1 MSYLNFP
8 RLAFA
13 GAFQA
18 DVSTVNN
25 DPRHFDNATFEPYF
39 QDFQHQSQFNGWWNP
54 IGTGIF
60 RLSDCKVTTLL
71 GPDGKMADDLALAC
85 SVGNS
90 PDRPSGKLVDID
102 PDWQLASC
110 IYGFTVTL
118 ADANGNIVLQGDY
131 EPNPF
136 RDLWFTRAPKN
147 VPGDTR
153 ASAMFQS
160 VLTNLQWNLE
170 AIYSPFL
177 QALKASAK
185 NGLLSIRLTTYGYC
199 GDKDDAQF
207 SYGKVVGAIGP
218 AFDDEPRSFILGRRF
233 MPAGAAS
240 GGTSANGITCF
251 SSAIDPATD
260 TLQADLSNALPIDAE
275 FNIIDLGSVDCVVL
289 KNTQTAQGEKVTPD
303 DYVKLGSL
311 DFSQS
316 AQNVGSGIQA
326 FPLSAAA
333 KQLLNDHPLALV
345 QPDSSGNEAV
355 VCMTEAANG
364 LEVRPEQFVFRL
376 DPNDPAAN
384 QVTSTMYAARYGKRL
399 PNPQITLAM
408 NPPTADDQDGDCPAS
423 VPVETT
429 PQAPMP
435 TNNIPTLAIQMAIAQ
450 ELGRGQEGKCT
461 VTLKGPQTMGTPRS
475 YMDGQLYTIAY
486 NFSGPEQAV
495 QQQFDCY
502 AVLVFSTFAA
512 PAQPTW
518 DDVQPIL
525 QQYANLYPVM
535 SKGLFDF
542 SQQEIADANADI
554 LYFVF
559 NNDNVDDP
567 DYMPVTRDM
576 SSSKRKMLVDYF
588 DAVRKTKR
596 SGDSQHRYAARCPM
610 GFGRKPG

>member
-13 GAFQA
+13 GTFQA

-39 QDFQHQSQFNGWWNP
+39 QDFQHQSQYNGWWNP

-60 RLSDCKVTTLL
+60 RLSDCKVTALL
-71 GPDGKMADDLALAC
+71 GPDGKAADDLSMAC
-85 SVGNS
+85 IVGNS

-110 IYGFTVTL
+110 IYGFTVSLT
-118 ADANGNIVLQGDY
+118 DANGNIVLQGDY

-136 RDLWFTRAPKN
+136 RDLWFNR
-147 VPGDTR
+147 VPALQGDTA

-160 VLTNLQWNLE
+160 VLTNLKWNLE
-170 AIYSPFL
+170 AIHSPFL
-177 QALKASAK
+177 QALKAAAK

-199 GDKDDAQF
+199 DDKSQPNF
-207 SYGKVVGAIGP
+207 SYGKIVGAIGP
-218 AFDDEPRSFILGRRF
+218 AFADEPRSFILGRRF
-233 MPAGAAS
+233 MPANAAS
-240 GGTSANGITCF
+240 GGTSTNHITCF
-251 SSAIDPATD
+251 SSAIDTATD
-260 TLQADLSNALPIDAE
+260 TLQADLSNALPLDAA
-275 FNIIDLGSVDCVVL
+275 FDIADLGTVDCVVL
-289 KNTQTAQGEKVTPD
+289 KNAQTAQGAKVTPD

-333 KQLLNDHPLALV
+333 KQLLGDHPLALV
-345 QPDSSGNEAV
+345 RPDSDGNEAT

-384 QVTSTMYAARYGKRL
+384 QVASTLYAARYGKRL

-408 NPPTADDQDGDCPAS
+408 NSPTADDQDGDCPPS

-461 VTLKGPQTMGTPRS
+461 ATLKGPQTMGTPRG

-486 NFSGPEQAV
+486 NFSGAEQAV

-502 AVLVFSTFAA
+502 AVLVFSTFTA
-512 PAQPTW
+512 PAQPSW

-542 SQQEIADANADI
+542 SKQEIADANADI

-559 NNDNVDDP
+559 NNSNVDDP

-588 DAVRKTKR
+588 DGVRKSSKR
-596 SGDSQHRYAARCPM
+596 SADTQHRYAARCPM